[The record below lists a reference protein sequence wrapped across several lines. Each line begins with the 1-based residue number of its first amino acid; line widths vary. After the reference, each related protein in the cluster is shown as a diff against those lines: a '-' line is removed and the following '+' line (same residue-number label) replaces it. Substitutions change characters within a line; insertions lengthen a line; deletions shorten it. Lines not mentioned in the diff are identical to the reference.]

1 MNINNMFNNGI
12 NPMGMN
18 YDATAMNVKNII
30 QPYENKIKE
39 LEEIIRQKDF
49 EIAVLKQKLNNS
61 NNNMM
66 NPMMMN
72 MNLTMMNPVYMNNMN
87 QIYNNNINQM
97 NFNNKM
103 MNPVYMNN
111 MNQIYNNNINQ
122 MNFNNKREVT
132 IWVALE
138 NNPAIKIQCFE
149 DDKVSILRQKCNK
162 IQGAL
167 SCDYELID
175 VNLTIKDVIEKY
187 GDIFENKQ
195 TYFMNVIFKT
205 TRGSRELLVLDEN
218 CPIGIAI
225 IHYFFKCNLL
235 RGISHTKQGKIR
247 LFLHSTILRIE
258 DNTPIKEI
266 FKGCQNNTVL
276 VHDDGNNLIGG

>member
-1 MNINNMFNNGI
+1 MNINNMFNNGM

-18 YDATAMNVKNII
+18 YDSTAMNVKNII

-97 NFNNKM
+97 NFNNK
-103 MNPVYMNN
+103 
-111 MNQIYNNNINQ
+111 
-122 MNFNNKREVT
+122 REVT

-167 SCDYELID
+167 SCDYELIRVD
-175 VNLTIKDVIEKY
+175 LTIKDVLEKY
-187 GDIFENKQ
+187 GDILENKQ
-195 TYFMNVIFKT
+195 TNFMNVIFKT
-205 TRGSRELLVLDEN
+205 TQGSTKTLILDEN

-225 IHYFFKCNLL
+225 IHYFIKCNFL
-235 RGISHTKQGKIR
+235 RGILLTKLRKIR
-247 LFLHSTILRIE
+247 LLFDSTILRIE

-266 FKGCQNNTVL
+266 FKNCPKNPGVL
-276 VHDDGNNLIGG
+276 VNDVDNLIGG